1 MRIPIDFVLE
11 CIARRFVKTEAAG
24 ARIPLYTYDARRTI
38 IVRRF
43 VKAVELRAFSARV
56 HFVQET
62 PLLYEPTNNFG
73 TRWSLNYC
81 SPVRKI
87 HRTSRVQR
95 VR

>member
-11 CIARRFVKTEAAG
+11 CIARRFVKTEAV
-24 ARIPLYTYDARRTI
+24 PLYTYDARRTI
-38 IVRRF
+38 IVRLF

-73 TRWSLNYC
+73 ARRSII
-81 SPVRKI
+81 VRRFVKSI
-87 HRTSRVQR
+87 ELRAFSACVD
-95 VR
+95 